1 MTVNGST
8 LGMSF
13 AYRDQWSF
21 AKQTFS
27 DVDQNSNAQTT
38 KGINTFCVPECDDDN
53 DLIEVVKDSVTTK
66 EISTENLD
74 SDDSDQSPDAEN
86 DNPMD
91 NSTPITSPSNKEAS
105 VSESKPT
112 KTSNDGNSDPLDG
125 SSHSP
130 IVLDGEEPLVTP
142 RRTPSPANLNSSDDS
157 ISDTNEPD
165 AVDHDSD
172 RASSISD
179 YPQPDI
185 PPLGD
190 VCYNEEGLIDYSDYS
205 DYEQN
210 HEHASEACS
219 SDGSDSSD
227 DDSEVDS
234 GSDGSSSHPGNID
247 EKQQPMTDFGAQ
259 ATTDGGPTVVE
270 SDELGL
276 NNMFQQPNLGQ
287 PHLSSLWP
295 ISKPDAT
302 PGSSLQSTEKS
313 DAPRLPSLQTLSSN
327 GWEPEIIRPLPQSA
341 GMFSTMR
348 RAGPQYTCRP
358 MSRQPRPVDY
368 GFGSHSNANYMPL
381 AEKSIHHTGAWT
393 DKGPQQFNT
402 GYLNQSDV
410 SSTSVL
416 NNTQAEREPNTRV
429 SIADIV
435 DKLTPDSGAARDASL
450 KRKAVDEEPNPVG
463 ASIYTSDA
471 SPAPLENGQPE
482 HKADNDTFSQDAQ
495 PQLSMADLDSST
507 QVTGIQSIDEPKSA
521 PEEVRPSKRMK
532 TEPQGRGFASH
543 AATAIAG
550 ALVGGLGT
558 VALLA
563 SLPPDYFA

>member
-1 MTVNGST
+1 M
-8 LGMSF
+8 
-13 AYRDQWSF
+13 DQS
-21 AKQTFS
+21 
-27 DVDQNSNAQTT
+27 SNAQTT
-38 KGINTFCVPECDDDN
+38 KGINTFCVPEHDDD
-53 DLIEVVKDSVTTK
+53 DDVIEVVKDSVTTK
-66 EISTENLD
+66 ETSTENLD
-74 SDDSDQSPDAEN
+74 SDDSDQSPNAEN

-112 KTSNDGNSDPLDG
+112 KSSNDGNSDPLDG

-142 RRTPSPANLNSSDDS
+142 RRTPSPANLNALDDS
-157 ISDTNEPD
+157 ISDVNEPD
-165 AVDHDSD
+165 SVDHDSD
-172 RASSISD
+172 HASSISD

-205 DYEQN
+205 DYEQD
-210 HEHASEACS
+210 HEHASDACS

-234 GSDGSSSHPGNID
+234 GSHGSSSHPDNID

-259 ATTDGGPTVVE
+259 ATTDGGPAVVE

-276 NNMFQQPNLGQ
+276 NNMFPQPNLGQ

-302 PGSSLQSTEKS
+302 PGSSLQSTENS
-313 DAPRLPSLQTLSSN
+313 VAPRLPSLQTLSSH
-327 GWEPEIIRPLPQSA
+327 GWESEIIRPLPQSA
-341 GMFSTMR
+341 GMFSAMR

-358 MSRQPRPVDY
+358 VSRQPRPVDY
-368 GFGSHSNANYMPL
+368 GLGSHSHANCMPMP
-381 AEKSIHHTGAWT
+381 ENGIHHAGVWP

-416 NNTQAEREPNTRV
+416 NDTQAERGPNTRV

-450 KRKAVDEEPNPVG
+450 KRKAVDEEPDSVG
-463 ASIYTSDA
+463 AGIYTSDG

-507 QVTGIQSIDEPKSA
+507 QVTGVQSIDEPKPT

-532 TEPQGRGFASH
+532 TETHGRGFASH